1 MQNSTQA
8 CTGSNHSH
16 ARLFYPLPRPLPGT
30 LLGRLYLLALVLG
43 LDCFLRSSLPHSQS
57 LLGPLASFG
66 IVAFAVFLGMG
77 YSVLKAQQNEL
88 PFNGW
93 LFLGHLICIAAV
105 SLAAVPS
112 IYGFSPW
119 LLTATALD
127 LSRSVTMLG
136 IVLLALALVPF
147 PVWIATRRLT
157 GRLWLYATIAGG
169 LAYALRSP
177 LQAFWNDSNSL
188 PGRVLQTAAFHA
200 VYFVLHLFLPQ
211 LQVDPQTFTIGT
223 PHFNVI
229 IAQPCSGL
237 EGLGLVLVFTTAW
250 LWYFRKE
257 NRFPHALLLVPSA
270 LIAVWVLNIL
280 RITAL
285 VLIGNAGA
293 PDVAMIG
300 FHSQAGWIAFTTVAL
315 AFSMATRR
323 LSWVQSRPVES
334 TSSVS
339 LPTSEARG
347 ESPATGAYLLPFL
360 AILAASFVS
369 KAVSGNFEW
378 AYPLRFIAAAVV
390 LWSFRGTYSKLN
402 FRFGWRAPLTGVAV
416 FLLWITPTLWSGQT
430 SLSTIGASLAAL
442 PHASR
447 LTWIV
452 FRIAAAVITVP
463 LAEELAFRGYLARRL
478 MGRRFMARDFD
489 QLPFRSLTLLPIL
502 LSSIAFG
509 LMHGHNWMVGILAG
523 LAFALVLRSKGR
535 IGDAVAAHAT
545 ANLLLAIWV
554 LSRGD
559 WAQW

>member
-16 ARLFYPLPRPLPGT
+16 ARSFHSLPRPLPGT

-77 YSVLKAQQNEL
+77 YSVLKAQQDEL

-105 SLAAVPS
+105 SLAALPS
-112 IYGFSPW
+112 IHGFSPW
-119 LLTATALD
+119 LLTAAALD
-127 LSRSVTMLG
+127 LSRSVTLLG
-136 IVLLALALVPF
+136 ILLLALALVPF
-147 PVWIATRRLT
+147 QVWIATRRLT
-157 GRLWLYATIAGG
+157 GRLWLYAVIAGG

-177 LQAFWNDSNSL
+177 LQAFWSDSNSL
-188 PGRVLQTAAFHA
+188 PGRVLQAAALHA

-223 PHFNVI
+223 QHFNVI
-229 IAQPCSGL
+229 IAQSCSGL
-237 EGLGLVLVFTTAW
+237 EGLGLVLVFTTLW

-257 NRFPHALLLVPSA
+257 SRFPHALLLVPSA

-280 RITAL
+280 RIAAL

-300 FHSQAGWIAFTTVAL
+300 FHSQAGWIAFTAVAL

-323 LSWVQSRPVES
+323 LSWVQRRPVES

-347 ESPATGAYLLPFL
+347 ESSATGAYLLPFL
-360 AILAASFVS
+360 AILAASFLS
-369 KAVSGNFEW
+369 KAASGNFEW

-447 LTWIV
+447 LTWIA

-463 LAEELAFRGYLARRL
+463 LAEELAFRGYLARR
-478 MGRRFMARDFD
+478 FMARDFD
-489 QLPFRSLTLLPIL
+489 DLPFRCLTLLPIL

-523 LAFALVLRSKGR
+523 LAFALILRSKGR
-535 IGDAVAAHAT
+535 IGDAIAAHAT
-545 ANLLLAIWV
+545 ANLLLAVWV